1 MDKTMKKIC
10 QQEMK
15 TLKLLEAQQNE
26 LEKAMKENK
35 NFIEATLLT
44 ESKHEL
50 KLKGEIQELTKRT
63 EKLRN
68 KLQKVSKTKS
78 AQRKIKIISLYS
90 QS

>member
-26 LEKAMKENK
+26 LEKAVKENK
-35 NFIEATLLT
+35 ILIEATLIT

-50 KLKGEIQELTKRT
+50 KLKKEIQDLNERT
-63 EKLRN
+63 NKLGN
-68 KLQKVSKTKS
+68 KLQKVSNTKS
-78 AQRKIKIISLYS
+78 IQRNI
-90 QS
+90 